1 MELIDPISDKNKI
14 MELIDPISDKNKI
27 MELIDR
33 ALEIDNK
40 TPT

>member
-1 MELIDPISDKNKI
+1 